1 MKGSGLV
8 VAKIKDFL
16 NASYEENP
24 PDKIGD
30 YQLDT

>member
-24 PDKIGD
+24 PAKIGE
-30 YQLDT
+30 YM